1 VTCAGRHDSRQ
12 DEKSE
17 NIQVLES
24 IMPPTGE
31 IFDPALIIF
40 AALAIFICW
49 KLRSV
54 LGVRVDRD
62 ALPPAHFNAGPIAT
76 SPARPMTKPR
86 PQAEPDG
93 AERWRGVAEKDS
105 AGWRGLDEIAK
116 AEANFDGAEFIE
128 GARRAYEMIV
138 SAFAKGDRDSLRPL
152 LSTET
157 YDVFAQEISKR
168 ELSEETLETAV
179 VAIDVATVSAARV
192 LAQRIEVTVRFE
204 ARLMSV
210 RRDKNGETID
220 GGRTIPVIELWT
232 FARDPRAQDPNWK
245 LIATHAAG

>member
-1 VTCAGRHDSRQ
+1 
-12 DEKSE
+12 
-17 NIQVLES
+17 
-24 IMPPTGE
+24 MPPTGE

-62 ALPPAHFNAGPIAT
+62 ALPPAHFNAGPIAA
-76 SPARPMTKPR
+76 SPARPIAKPR

>member
-1 VTCAGRHDSRQ
+1 
-12 DEKSE
+12 
-17 NIQVLES
+17 
-24 IMPPTGE
+24 MPPTGE

-40 AALAIFICW
+40 AALAVFICW

-54 LGVRVDRD
+54 LGVRIDRD
-62 ALPPAHFNAGPIAT
+62 ALPPAHFNPGPISTA
-76 SPARPMTKPR
+76 PVRPMVQPR
-86 PQAEPDG
+86 PQLEQDS

-105 AGWRGLDEIAK
+105 VGWRGLDEIAK
-116 AEANFDGAEFIE
+116 TEPNFDGAEFIE
-128 GARRAYEMIV
+128 GAHRAYEMIV
-138 SAFAKGDRDSLRPL
+138 SAFAKGDRDALRPL
-152 LSTET
+152 LSSET

-168 ELSEETLETAV
+168 EQSGETLETAV

-192 LAQRIEVTVRFE
+192 LAQGIEVTVKFE

-232 FARDPRAQDPNWK
+232 FARDPRAQGLNWK

>member
-1 VTCAGRHDSRQ
+1 
-12 DEKSE
+12 
-17 NIQVLES
+17 
-24 IMPPTGE
+24 
-31 IFDPALIIF
+31 
-40 AALAIFICW
+40 
-49 KLRSV
+49 
-54 LGVRVDRD
+54 
-62 ALPPAHFNAGPIAT
+62 
-76 SPARPMTKPR
+76 
-86 PQAEPDG
+86 
-93 AERWRGVAEKDS
+93 VAEKDS

-179 VAIDVATVSAARV
+179 VAIDVATVSSARV
-192 LAQRIEVTVRFE
+192 LAQRIDVTVRFE
-204 ARLMSV
+204 ARLRSV

>member
-1 VTCAGRHDSRQ
+1 
-12 DEKSE
+12 
-17 NIQVLES
+17 
-24 IMPPTGE
+24 MPPTGE

-40 AALAIFICW
+40 AALAVFICW

-54 LGVRVDRD
+54 LGVRIDRD
-62 ALPPAHFNAGPIAT
+62 ALPPAHFNPGPIAAA
-76 SPARPMTKPR
+76 PVRPMAKPR
-86 PQAEPDG
+86 PQPEQDG

-116 AEANFDGAEFIE
+116 AEPNFDGAEFIE
-128 GARRAYEMIV
+128 GARRAYEIIV
-138 SAFAKGDRDSLRPL
+138 SAFAKGDRETLRPL

-168 ELSEETLETAV
+168 EQSGDTLETAV
-179 VAIDVATVSAARV
+179 VAIDVATVSAARI
-192 LAQRIEVTVRFE
+192 LAQRVEVTVKFE